1 MTDFD
6 DKENLNNTL
15 EDELCEHNTNE
26 DVMLEESIGIE
37 SIDDDIISD
46 SGKEYMC
53 EIVKLKSDHF

>member
-37 SIDDDIISD
+37 SIDDDTISD
-46 SGKEYMC
+46 SGKEAVNSHM
-53 EIVKLKSDHF
+53 